1 MKSAPSKKSLFSV
14 LFFSLFSCLFALPGV
29 TKKIPDLSGQFVYY
43 EDKSFERESYFG
55 IIFYDEGTYGL
66 RYFAPSKTDVNP
78 LLPKKDIQIL
88 FSLDITKKYVELT
101 GERIISAITPEDTDI
116 INYLHDML
124 IAQRYAILNRHIIA
138 SMILSRLGI
147 NAISEWE
154 TVHNYIDLESNI
166 LRKGAVSA
174 KAGEKLLIPI
184 NMKEGSLICIGKGNK
199 SWNYSAPHGAG
210 RLMSRAQARNTLSVE
225 EFKQSMSNI
234 YSSTVCESTLDEAPM
249 AYKPIEVITN
259 DIKETVDVVTRIKP
273 IYNYKATN

>member
-1 MKSAPSKKSLFSV
+1 M
-14 LFFSLFSCLFALPGV
+14 
-29 TKKIPDLSGQFVYY
+29 
-43 EDKSFERESYFG
+43 
-55 IIFYDEGTYGL
+55 
-66 RYFAPSKTDVNP
+66 
-78 LLPKKDIQIL
+78 
-88 FSLDITKKYVELT
+88 IT
-101 GERIISAITPEDTDI
+101 
-116 INYLHDML
+116 
-124 IAQRYAILNRHIIA
+124 ILNRQIIA
-138 SMILSRLGI
+138 SAILSRLCL

-184 NMKEGSLICIGKGNK
+184 NMKEGSLSCIGKGNK

-210 RLMSRAQARNTLSVE
+210 RLMSRAQARNALSVE

-259 DIKETVDVVTRIKP
+259 DIKETVEVVTRIKS